1 MAIINA
7 LAQTVFVSHSGSDSA
22 RAAAVADLLTGSGIE
37 VRLDRKELRLGESFL
52 SFMNSALTD
61 SDYCLLLWSKN
72 AAQTQW
78 VQMEW
83 ESALYRSV
91 EEKRAFLVTGRLEEA
106 ALPPLLAPRLRV
118 DLFPELQPG
127 IDQIIETWR
136 ADRSAESETQ
146 RPVAGSP
153 IGQPEGGET
162 STVYVT
168 SDAFGITVPV
178 PVDLNAPAGLL
189 LDRVVARAAL
199 PRRWEYG
206 GGKIGVQF
214 TYTLMNGNKEL
225 DRSTA
230 LVAQNVSDRAVLWI
244 RTVMSQFS
252 EVAPVEVHGKDTIF
266 RVKSGDS
273 ESLMAGA
280 RAAYFAAIRQARLEL

>member
-1 MAIINA
+1 
-7 LAQTVFVSHSGSDSA
+7 
-22 RAAAVADLLTGSGIE
+22 
-37 VRLDRKELRLGESFL
+37 
-52 SFMNSALTD
+52 
-61 SDYCLLLWSKN
+61 
-72 AAQTQW
+72 
-78 VQMEW
+78 MEW

-91 EEKRAFLVTGRLEEA
+91 QEKRAFLVTGRLEEA

-127 IDQIIETWR
+127 VDQIVETWR
-136 ADRSAESETQ
+136 ADRSAESATQ

-153 IGQPEGGET
+153 IAQPEGGET

-206 GGKIGVQF
+206 GGKIGC
-214 TYTLMNGNKEL
+214 
-225 DRSTA
+225 A
-230 LVAQNVSDRAVLWI
+230 LPTR
-244 RTVMSQFS
+244 
-252 EVAPVEVHGKDTIF
+252 
-266 RVKSGDS
+266 
-273 ESLMAGA
+273 
-280 RAAYFAAIRQARLEL
+280 